1 MVAEQIR
8 ARGVRSPHVVRAM
21 GRVRREFFVPPSQ
34 TDRAYDDGPLPI
46 GDGQTISQP
55 FIVAFMV
62 EALDLRG
69 GERVLEIGTGSGYAA
84 AVLAEIAGD
93 VFTVERNARL
103 AEEAGERLRRH
114 GYRNVHVTHGD
125 GTLGLP
131 AAAPFDAI
139 LVSAGGPRV
148 PESLRGQLGDG
159 GRLVIPIGEDL
170 EAQRLVRVTRVAH
183 RGFREEDLGEV
194 RFVPLIGTEGWRA
207 DDRARD

>member
-139 LVSAGGPRV
+139 LVTTRGRRTARDPDRRGPRSAAPGAGHPSRAPGV
-148 PESLRGQLGDG
+148 SRRGSRGSAFRAVD
-159 GRLVIPIGEDL
+159 R
-170 EAQRLVRVTRVAH
+170 H
-183 RGFREEDLGEV
+183 RGLESGR
-194 RFVPLIGTEGWRA
+194 P
-207 DDRARD
+207 RARLTRPCVSGAA